1 MLFTTG
7 APVVST
13 DTADCVAMGT
23 MSPTWSRALWLS
35 STTSCGEEMTLTL
48 VTLCK
53 ALSVMTAGLLVNVY
67 AKPGKTAP
75 IATFATLLRTS
86 LLSCCFKKNCVPYC
100 SASLSVTS
108 ATVASTS
115 TCSGSTS
122 ILRSAASIR
131 LYSDG
136 VAKIS
141 RALLRRSGMMRI
153 PFVDAADCESAPGP
167 VGDRE
172 DSGAATAAPC
182 GAGLAELP
190 SGAPPR
196 RLDEVLHLGRHARRV
211 VRRDRKDGVGLA
223 GQEIDVEGADECDE
237 ARAHRGTAADEKA
250 VLGRTGGDLAARSHI
265 GLEHLGKLR
274 RRGEAELH
282 DLRQLADIADT
293 RARSRP

>member
-75 IATFATLLRTS
+75 IAPFATLLRTS

-167 VGDRE
+167 LGGRE
-172 DSGAATAAPC
+172 DSGAASAAPC

-190 SGAPPR
+190 SGAPPSPPADPR
-196 RLDEVLHLGRHARRV
+196 GVPADWPVKPALGVASAVGAPPGARLPTRPWSP
-211 VRRDRKDGVGLA
+211 GVA
-223 GQEIDVEGADECDE
+223 SAGADCG
-237 ARAHRGTAADEKA
+237 ANPPCKTAPSSTADPFW
-250 VLGRTGGDLAARSHI
+250 T
-265 GLEHLGKLR
+265 
-274 RRGEAELH
+274 
-282 DLRQLADIADT
+282 
-293 RARSRP
+293 